1 MERFIDSPKISDL
14 HIWQPADM
22 NRNNFSLFDKKFSL
36 HSKFG
41 KIDGKM
47 HGNWLEV
54 ITIVFF

>member
-41 KIDGKM
+41 KIGGKDA
-47 HGNWLEV
+47 
-54 ITIVFF
+54 